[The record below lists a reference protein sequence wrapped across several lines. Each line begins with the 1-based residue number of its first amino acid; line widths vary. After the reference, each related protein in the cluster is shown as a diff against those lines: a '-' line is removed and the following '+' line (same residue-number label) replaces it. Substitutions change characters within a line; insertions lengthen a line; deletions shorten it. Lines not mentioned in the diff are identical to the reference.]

1 MKKKTAT
8 FACLGKGI
16 FAGLIF
22 LMLSGQALADEALIE
37 AAKKEQQLVYYT
49 GMPVMDANVL
59 LSSFEKKYPF
69 IKTTHYRAGGP
80 ALISRI
86 QNEYRAGRHLW
97 DVFSQPGL
105 DGYLLL
111 EQGFFAKYDSPERK
125 YFREG
130 HKDSE
135 GFWTTLYTTPNVA
148 SYNRKLVSTKE
159 LPRDYFDLLD
169 SKWKGK
175 LGLDSREVEWY
186 ANIKQILGAEKSR
199 KLFEGMRAQDIGV
212 RQGRSLLTEL
222 LGAGEF
228 YILVNNY
235 LQNVIDAK
243 GKGSPVEFFVLDPVI
258 LAAGPIAINKAAP
271 HPNTARLFVDYCLSK
286 EGQTL
291 LVRLRRSSARMDIEG
306 NPIDQIKN
314 ARLISSDI
322 KLGKTYAES
331 FKEYQELLGI
341 IKK

>member
-1 MKKKTAT
+1 MEKKPAM
-8 FACLGKGI
+8 FAFLAKGI

-49 GMPVMDANVL
+49 GMPITDAKVL

-111 EQGFFAKYDSPERK
+111 EQGFLAKYDSPERK

-135 GFWTTLYTTPNVA
+135 GFWTTLYTTPNIA

-169 SKWKGK
+169 PKWKGK

-186 ANIKQILGAEKSR
+186 ANIKQVLGAGKSR
-199 KLFEGMRAQDIGV
+199 KLFEGLRTQDIGV

-243 GKGSPVEFFVLDPVI
+243 EKGSPVEFFVMDPVI

-271 HPNTARLFVDYCLSK
+271 HPNAARLFVDYCLSK
-286 EGQTL
+286 EGQAL
-291 LVRLRRSSARMDIEG
+291 LVKLRRSSARMDIEG

-322 KLGKTYAES
+322 KLGKTYVES

-341 IKK
+341 VKK

>member
-1 MKKKTAT
+1 MKKKSAL
-8 FACLGKGI
+8 FASLAKGI

-22 LMLSGQALADEALIE
+22 LMLSGQAIADEALIE

-49 GMPVMDANVL
+49 GMPVMDAKVL

-111 EQGFFAKYDSPERK
+111 EQGFLAKYDSPERK

-271 HPNTARLFVDYCLSK
+271 HPNAARLFVDYCLSK

-322 KLGKTYAES
+322 KLGKIYVES

-341 IKK
+341 VKK

>member
-1 MKKKTAT
+1 MKKNSDM
-8 FACLGKGI
+8 FASLRKGI
-16 FAGLIF
+16 FAGLMF
-22 LMLSGQALADEALIE
+22 VMLSSQALADEALIE
-37 AAKKEQQLVYYT
+37 PAKKEQQLVYYT
-49 GMPVMDANVL
+49 GMPVMDAKVL
-59 LSSFEKKYPF
+59 LASFEKKYPF

-111 EQGFFAKYDSPERK
+111 EQGFLAKYDSPERK

-169 SKWKGK
+169 SKWKGR

-186 ANIKQILGAEKSR
+186 ANMKQILGPEKSR
-199 KLFEGMRAQDIGV
+199 KLFEGLRTQDIGV

-243 GKGSPVEFFVLDPVI
+243 EKGSPVEYFVMDPVI
-258 LAAGPIAINKAAP
+258 LAAGPIAINRAAP
-271 HPNTARLFVDYCLSK
+271 HPNAARLFVDYCLSK
-286 EGQTL
+286 EGQAL

-314 ARLISSDI
+314 ARLVSSDI
-322 KLGKTYAES
+322 KLGKTYVES

-341 IKK
+341 VKK

>member
-1 MKKKTAT
+1 MKKESAM
-8 FACLGKGI
+8 FASLAKGM
-16 FAGLIF
+16 FTGLIF
-22 LMLSGQALADEALIE
+22 LMLSGQAPAGEALIE

-49 GMPVMDANVL
+49 GMPVTDAKVL

-86 QNEYRAGRHLW
+86 QNESRAGRHLW

-111 EQGFFAKYDSPERK
+111 EQGFLAKYDSSERK

-169 SKWKGK
+169 PKWKGK

-186 ANIKQILGAEKSR
+186 ANIKQVLGAGKSR
-199 KLFEGMRAQDIGV
+199 KLFEGLRTQDIGV

-243 GKGSPVEFFVLDPVI
+243 EKGSPVEFFVLDPVI
-258 LAAGPIAINKAAP
+258 LAAGPIAISKAAP
-271 HPNTARLFVDYCLSK
+271 HPNAARLFVDYCLSK
-286 EGQTL
+286 EGQAL
-291 LVRLRRSSARMDIEG
+291 LVKLRRSSARMDIEG

-314 ARLISSDI
+314 ARLVSSDI
-322 KLGKTYAES
+322 KLGKTYVES

-341 IKK
+341 VKK